1 MITEAFCSVVSWS
14 ARNERSSR
22 EESSNFESYQFQQ
35 QIEQQRSM
43 QQHMQWMQQQ
53 ETLRRQS
60 QERQG
65 REQESQERRGRE
77 QESRVTQQRRE
88 QERQESVHQEAR
100 SQEVNKTQ
108 ERSTSRKGART
119 VIDILKHNKEE
130 KQEKGA
136 ASSAASLKKASLVG
150 KEAAE
155 VTQIPVKNYR
165 SRTLSRSGRR
175 REPSPP
181 VDYPSGAGAEYSDDT
196 DETNDVR
203 IAEYEAGHGGRGRS
217 MRRKASTQSFSKKTS
232 VTRNY
237 PGCVIA

>member
-1 MITEAFCSVVSWS
+1 MITKAFCSVVSWS

-22 EESSNFESYQFQQ
+22 EEFSNFESYQFEQ

-60 QERQG
+60 QERQS
-65 REQESQERRGRE
+65 RQEKLAPVQTSHQ
-77 QESRVTQQRRE
+77 
-88 QERQESVHQEAR
+88 RQESVHQESAQ
-100 SQEVNKTQ
+100 SKEVTQKQ

-119 VIDILKHNKEE
+119 VIDILRNNKEE
-130 KQEKGA
+130 KQEREA
-136 ASSAASLKKASLVG
+136 AVSSAATLKKTSLAR

-181 VDYPSGAGAEYSDDT
+181 VDYPAAGAEYSDDT
-196 DETNDVR
+196 DETDVR
-203 IAEYEAGHGGRGRS
+203 IAEYEASHGGRGRS

>member
-1 MITEAFCSVVSWS
+1 MSWS

-60 QERQG
+60 QERQ
-65 REQESQERRGRE
+65 S
-77 QESRVTQQRRE
+77 RE
-88 QERQESVHQEAR
+88 QERSQVKKESVQESR
-100 SQEVNKTQ
+100 SQEVAKTQ

-130 KQEKGA
+130 KQEKEA
-136 ASSAASLKKASLVG
+136 VSSAASLKKTSLG
-150 KEAAE
+150 RKESAAE
-155 VTQIPVKNYR
+155 VTPIPVKNYR

-203 IAEYEAGHGGRGRS
+203 IADYEANHGGRGRS

>member
-1 MITEAFCSVVSWS
+1 
-14 ARNERSSR
+14 
-22 EESSNFESYQFQQ
+22 
-35 QIEQQRSM
+35 
-43 QQHMQWMQQQ
+43 MQWMQQQ

-60 QERQG
+60 QERQS
-65 REQESQERRGRE
+65 RQERPAPV
-77 QESRVTQQRRE
+77 QTSHQ
-88 QERQESVHQEAR
+88 RQESVHQESAQ
-100 SQEVNKTQ
+100 SKEVTQKQ

-119 VIDILKHNKEE
+119 VIDILRHNKEE
-130 KQEKGA
+130 KQEKEA
-136 ASSAASLKKASLVG
+136 VSSAATLKKTSLAR

-181 VDYPSGAGAEYSDDT
+181 VDYPAAGAEYSDDT
-196 DETNDVR
+196 DETDVR
-203 IAEYEAGHGGRGRS
+203 IAEYEASHGGRGRS

>member
-1 MITEAFCSVVSWS
+1 MITKAFCSVVSWS
-14 ARNERSSR
+14 ARNENSSR

-60 QERQG
+60 QERQS
-65 REQESQERRGRE
+65 RDQESQ
-77 QESRVTQQRRE
+77 VTQQRR
-88 QERQESVHQEAR
+88 QERQESVHQESR
-100 SQEVNKTQ
+100 SQEVTKTQ

-130 KQEKGA
+130 KQEKEA
-136 ASSAASLKKASLVG
+136 ASSAVSLKKASLGG

-203 IAEYEAGHGGRGRS
+203 IAEYEAGQGGRGRS

>member
-1 MITEAFCSVVSWS
+1 
-14 ARNERSSR
+14 
-22 EESSNFESYQFQQ
+22 
-35 QIEQQRSM
+35 M

-60 QERQG
+60 QERQ
-65 REQESQERRGRE
+65 S
-77 QESRVTQQRRE
+77 RE
-88 QERQESVHQEAR
+88 QERSQVKKESVQESR
-100 SQEVNKTQ
+100 SQEVAKTQ

-130 KQEKGA
+130 KQEKEA
-136 ASSAASLKKASLVG
+136 VSSAASLKKASLK
-150 KEAAE
+150 KEAAAE
-155 VTQIPVKNYR
+155 VTPIPVKNYR

-203 IAEYEAGHGGRGRS
+203 IAEYEASHGGRGRS

>member
-1 MITEAFCSVVSWS
+1 MSWS

-22 EESSNFESYQFQQ
+22 EESSNFESYQLEQ

-53 ETLRRQS
+53 ETLRSKS
-60 QERQG
+60 QERQS
-65 REQESQERRGRE
+65 RQERPAPAPV
-77 QESRVTQQRRE
+77 QVSQQR
-88 QERQESVHQEAR
+88 QERQESVQE
-100 SQEVNKTQ
+100 SVQSKEVTQKQ

-119 VIDILKHNKEE
+119 VIDILRHNKEE
-130 KQEKGA
+130 KQEKEA
-136 ASSAASLKKASLVG
+136 ASSAATLKKTSLAR

-165 SRTLSRSGRR
+165 SRTLSRSGRK

-181 VDYPSGAGAEYSDDT
+181 VDYPAAGAEYSDDT
-196 DETNDVR
+196 DETTDVR
-203 IAEYEAGHGGRGRS
+203 IAEYEASHGGRGRS
-217 MRRKASTQSFSKKTS
+217 IRRKASTQSFSKKTS

>member
-1 MITEAFCSVVSWS
+1 MSWS
-14 ARNERSSR
+14 ARNERSTR
-22 EESSNFESYQFQQ
+22 EESSNFESYQLEQ

-53 ETLRRQS
+53 ETLRSKS
-60 QERQG
+60 QERQS
-65 REQESQERRGRE
+65 RQERPAPAPV
-77 QESRVTQQRRE
+77 QLSQQR
-88 QERQESVHQEAR
+88 QERQESVQE
-100 SQEVNKTQ
+100 SVQSKEVTQKQ

-119 VIDILKHNKEE
+119 VIDILRHNKEE
-130 KQEKGA
+130 KQEKEA
-136 ASSAASLKKASLVG
+136 ASSAATLKKTSLAR

-165 SRTLSRSGRR
+165 SRTLSRSGRK

-181 VDYPSGAGAEYSDDT
+181 VDYPAAGAEYSDDT
-196 DETNDVR
+196 DETTDVR
-203 IAEYEAGHGGRGRS
+203 IAEYEASHGGRGRS
-217 MRRKASTQSFSKKTS
+217 IRRKASTQSFSKKTS

>member
-1 MITEAFCSVVSWS
+1 
-14 ARNERSSR
+14 
-22 EESSNFESYQFQQ
+22 
-35 QIEQQRSM
+35 M

-60 QERQG
+60 QERQS
-65 REQESQERRGRE
+65 RDQERSQVKKESVQES
-77 QESRVTQQRRE
+77 
-88 QERQESVHQEAR
+88 R
-100 SQEVNKTQ
+100 SQEVTKTQ

-130 KQEKGA
+130 KQEKEA
-136 ASSAASLKKASLVG
+136 VSSAASLKKTSLR
-150 KEAAE
+150 KEAAAE
-155 VTQIPVKNYR
+155 VTPIPVKNYR
-165 SRTLSRSGRR
+165 SRTLSRSDRR

>member
-1 MITEAFCSVVSWS
+1 MTWNAPSVVSWS

-22 EESSNFESYQFQQ
+22 EESSNFESYQFEQ

-53 ETLRRQS
+53 ETLRSKS
-60 QERQG
+60 QERQS
-65 REQESQERRGRE
+65 RQERPAPV
-77 QESRVTQQRRE
+77 QVSQQR
-88 QERQESVHQEAR
+88 QERQESVHQE
-100 SQEVNKTQ
+100 SVQSKELTQKQ

-119 VIDILKHNKEE
+119 VIDILRHNKEE
-130 KQEKGA
+130 KQEKEA
-136 ASSAASLKKASLVG
+136 ASSAATLKKTSLAR

-165 SRTLSRSGRR
+165 SRTLSRSGHR

-181 VDYPSGAGAEYSDDT
+181 VDYPAAGAEYSDDT
-196 DETNDVR
+196 DETTDVR
-203 IAEYEAGHGGRGRS
+203 IAEYEASHGGRGRS

>member
-1 MITEAFCSVVSWS
+1 
-14 ARNERSSR
+14 
-22 EESSNFESYQFQQ
+22 
-35 QIEQQRSM
+35 M

-60 QERQG
+60 QERQ
-65 REQESQERRGRE
+65 S
-77 QESRVTQQRRE
+77 RE
-88 QERQESVHQEAR
+88 QERSQVKKESVQESR
-100 SQEVNKTQ
+100 SQEVAKTQ

-130 KQEKGA
+130 KQEKEA
-136 ASSAASLKKASLVG
+136 VSSAASLKKASLSR
-150 KEAAE
+150 KESAAE
-155 VTQIPVKNYR
+155 VTPIPVKNYR

-203 IAEYEAGHGGRGRS
+203 IADYEANHGGRGRS

>member
-1 MITEAFCSVVSWS
+1 
-14 ARNERSSR
+14 
-22 EESSNFESYQFQQ
+22 
-35 QIEQQRSM
+35 
-43 QQHMQWMQQQ
+43 MQWMQQQ

-60 QERQG
+60 QERQS
-65 REQESQERRGRE
+65 RQERSAPV
-77 QESRVTQQRRE
+77 QTSHQ
-88 QERQESVHQEAR
+88 RQESVHQESAQ
-100 SQEVNKTQ
+100 SKEVTQKQ

-119 VIDILKHNKEE
+119 VIDILRHNKEE
-130 KQEKGA
+130 KQEKEA
-136 ASSAASLKKASLVG
+136 VSSAATLKKTSLAR

-181 VDYPSGAGAEYSDDT
+181 VDYPAAGAEYSDDT
-196 DETNDVR
+196 DETDVR
-203 IAEYEAGHGGRGRS
+203 IAEYEASHGGRGRS

>member
-60 QERQG
+60 QERG
-65 REQESQERRGRE
+65 SRE

-100 SQEVNKTQ
+100 SQEVTKTQ

>member
-1 MITEAFCSVVSWS
+1 MSWS

-22 EESSNFESYQFQQ
+22 EESSNFESYQLEQ

-53 ETLRRQS
+53 ETLRSKS
-60 QERQG
+60 QERQS
-65 REQESQERRGRE
+65 RQERPAPAPV
-77 QESRVTQQRRE
+77 QLSQQR
-88 QERQESVHQEAR
+88 QERQESVQE
-100 SQEVNKTQ
+100 SVQSKEVTQKQ

-119 VIDILKHNKEE
+119 VIDILRHNKEE
-130 KQEKGA
+130 KQEKEA
-136 ASSAASLKKASLVG
+136 ASSAATLKKTSLAR

-165 SRTLSRSGRR
+165 SRTLSRSGRK

-181 VDYPSGAGAEYSDDT
+181 VDYPAAGAEYSDDT
-196 DETNDVR
+196 DETTDVR
-203 IAEYEAGHGGRGRS
+203 IAEYEASHGGRGRS
-217 MRRKASTQSFSKKTS
+217 IRRKASTQSFSKKTS

>member
-1 MITEAFCSVVSWS
+1 MSLSDGVITKAFCSVVSWS

-65 REQESQERRGRE
+65 REQESQ
-77 QESRVTQQRRE
+77 VTQGR
-88 QERQESVHQEAR
+88 QERQESVQQEAR
-100 SQEVNKTQ
+100 SQEVTKTQ

-130 KQEKGA
+130 KQEKEA
-136 ASSAASLKKASLVG
+136 ASSAASLKKASLGG
-150 KEAAE
+150 KETAEAAE
-155 VTQIPVKNYR
+155 VTKIPVKNYR

>member
-1 MITEAFCSVVSWS
+1 
-14 ARNERSSR
+14 
-22 EESSNFESYQFQQ
+22 
-35 QIEQQRSM
+35 M

-60 QERQG
+60 QERQS
-65 REQESQERRGRE
+65 RDQERSQVKKESVQES
-77 QESRVTQQRRE
+77 
-88 QERQESVHQEAR
+88 R
-100 SQEVNKTQ
+100 SQEVTKTQ
-108 ERSTSRKGART
+108 ERSTSRKAART

-130 KQEKGA
+130 KQEKEA
-136 ASSAASLKKASLVG
+136 AVSMSSAASLKKSSLSR
-150 KEAAE
+150 KEAASE
-155 VTQIPVKNYR
+155 VTPIPVKNYR
-165 SRTLSRSGRR
+165 SRTLSRSGRK

>member
-1 MITEAFCSVVSWS
+1 MSWS

-60 QERQG
+60 QERQ
-65 REQESQERRGRE
+65 S
-77 QESRVTQQRRE
+77 RE
-88 QERQESVHQEAR
+88 QERSQVKKESVQESR
-100 SQEVNKTQ
+100 SQEVAKTQ

-130 KQEKGA
+130 KQEKEA
-136 ASSAASLKKASLVG
+136 VSSAASLKKASLSR
-150 KEAAE
+150 KESAAE
-155 VTQIPVKNYR
+155 VTPIPVKNYR

-203 IAEYEAGHGGRGRS
+203 IAEYEASQGGRGRS

>member
-1 MITEAFCSVVSWS
+1 
-14 ARNERSSR
+14 
-22 EESSNFESYQFQQ
+22 
-35 QIEQQRSM
+35 M

-60 QERQG
+60 QERQ
-65 REQESQERRGRE
+65 S
-77 QESRVTQQRRE
+77 RE
-88 QERQESVHQEAR
+88 QERSQVKKESVQESR
-100 SQEVNKTQ
+100 SQEVAKTQ

-130 KQEKGA
+130 KQEKEA
-136 ASSAASLKKASLVG
+136 VSSAASLKKASLSR
-150 KEAAE
+150 KESAAE
-155 VTQIPVKNYR
+155 VTPIPVKNYR

-203 IAEYEAGHGGRGRS
+203 IAEYEASQGGRGRS

>member
-1 MITEAFCSVVSWS
+1 
-14 ARNERSSR
+14 
-22 EESSNFESYQFQQ
+22 
-35 QIEQQRSM
+35 M

-60 QERQG
+60 QERQS
-65 REQESQERRGRE
+65 RDQERSQVKKESVQES
-77 QESRVTQQRRE
+77 
-88 QERQESVHQEAR
+88 R
-100 SQEVNKTQ
+100 SQEVTKTQ
-108 ERSTSRKGART
+108 ERSTSRKAART

-130 KQEKGA
+130 KQEKEA
-136 ASSAASLKKASLVG
+136 VSSAASLKKTSLR
-150 KEAAE
+150 KEAAAE
-155 VTQIPVKNYR
+155 VTPIPVKNYR

>member
-1 MITEAFCSVVSWS
+1 
-14 ARNERSSR
+14 
-22 EESSNFESYQFQQ
+22 
-35 QIEQQRSM
+35 M

-60 QERQG
+60 QERQ
-65 REQESQERRGRE
+65 S
-77 QESRVTQQRRE
+77 RE
-88 QERQESVHQEAR
+88 QERSQVKKESVQESR
-100 SQEVNKTQ
+100 SQEVTKTQ

-130 KQEKGA
+130 KQEKETA
-136 ASSAASLKKASLVG
+136 MSSAASLKKASLSR
-150 KEAAE
+150 KESAAE
-155 VTQIPVKNYR
+155 VTPIPVKNYR

-203 IAEYEAGHGGRGRS
+203 IADYEASHGGRGRS

>member
-1 MITEAFCSVVSWS
+1 MTWNAPSVVSWS
-14 ARNERSSR
+14 ARNEKSSR

-60 QERQG
+60 QERHS
-65 REQESQERRGRE
+65 RDRESQ
-77 QESRVTQQRRE
+77 VTQHRR
-88 QERQESVHQEAR
+88 QEGQESVHQESR
-100 SQEVNKTQ
+100 SQEVTKTQ

-119 VIDILKHNKEE
+119 VIDILKHNKVE
-130 KQEKGA
+130 KQDKEA
-136 ASSAASLKKASLVG
+136 AISAASLKKASLGG
-150 KEAAE
+150 KEAAEAAE

>member
-1 MITEAFCSVVSWS
+1 
-14 ARNERSSR
+14 
-22 EESSNFESYQFQQ
+22 
-35 QIEQQRSM
+35 M

-60 QERQG
+60 QERQS
-65 REQESQERRGRE
+65 RDQERSQVKKESVQES
-77 QESRVTQQRRE
+77 
-88 QERQESVHQEAR
+88 R
-100 SQEVNKTQ
+100 SQEVTKTQ

-130 KQEKGA
+130 KQEKEA
-136 ASSAASLKKASLVG
+136 VSSAASLKKTSLR
-150 KEAAE
+150 KEAAAE
-155 VTQIPVKNYR
+155 VTPIPVKNYR
-165 SRTLSRSGRR
+165 SRTLSRSGRK

-203 IAEYEAGHGGRGRS
+203 IVEYEAGHGGRGRS

>member
-1 MITEAFCSVVSWS
+1 MTWNAPSVVSWS

-60 QERQG
+60 QERQ
-65 REQESQERRGRE
+65 S
-77 QESRVTQQRRE
+77 RE
-88 QERQESVHQEAR
+88 QERSQVKKESVQESR
-100 SQEVNKTQ
+100 SQEVTKTQ

-130 KQEKGA
+130 KQEKEA
-136 ASSAASLKKASLVG
+136 VSSAASLKKASLSR
-150 KEAAE
+150 KESAAE
-155 VTQIPVKNYR
+155 VTPIPVKNYR

-203 IAEYEAGHGGRGRS
+203 IADYEAGQGSRGRS
-217 MRRKASTQSFSKKTS
+217 TRRKASTQSFSKKTS